1 MELFLDIF
9 ISSLFTSAPLILAT
23 FAIVLIFKTSFT
35 TNFAQG
41 MIGTIAGF
49 ITSYML
55 LPNPDFTNPTV
66 PSPTLIEY
74 LFAIMVGIIVSFII
88 SMIIDVLIF
97 RHSRYLNPV
106 GKQIITMGM
115 VLVITGF
122 LPMLFGVDALP
133 LPRMGKNII
142 DSNFGKFLNGIV
154 MFFADLGIRVR
165 LEMVLTTLIS
175 IIILGIIFALLRFS
189 KWGLGVRATASNEKV
204 ASMMG
209 VNTKFITAMSWA
221 IAGGLGAVAAIIISS
236 NRDGFYVT
244 PYLMISTQV
253 QAFFSAILGGFS
265 TFYGPVVGAL
275 LFTIFDNLF
284 AVYLNPWGKT
294 ATYLF
299 IMVIVLIKPYGLFG
313 KKIAKKV

>member
-1 MELFLDIF
+1 MDLFIDIF
-9 ISSLFTSAPLILAT
+9 ISSIFTSAPLILAT

-41 MIGTIAGF
+41 MIGTIAAF

-66 PSPTLIEY
+66 PSPTLMEY
-74 LFAIMVGIIVSFII
+74 FVAIMAGVLVSFLI
-88 SMIIDVLIF
+88 SMVIDGLIF
-97 RHSRYLNPV
+97 RNSRYLNPV

-115 VLVITGF
+115 VLIVTGV
-122 LPMLFGVDALP
+122 LPMTFGVDALP
-133 LPRMGKNII
+133 LPRMGKNLV
-142 DSNFGKFLNGIV
+142 DSQIGKFLNV
-154 MFFADLGIRVR
+154 FVTFFGDLGVRVR
-165 LEMVLTTLIS
+165 LEMVLTTFLS
-175 IIILGIIFALLRFS
+175 AIILGTIFALLRFS

-221 IAGGLGAVAAIIISS
+221 IAGGIGAVAAIIIAS
-236 NRDGFYVT
+236 NRDGFFVS

-265 TFYGPVVGAL
+265 TFFGPVVGAL

-284 AVYLNPWGKT
+284 AVYFNPWGKT

-299 IMVIVLIKPYGLFG
+299 IMIIVLIKPYGLFG

>member
-1 MELFLDIF
+1 MDLFIDIF

-41 MIGTIAGF
+41 MIGTIAAF
-49 ITSYML
+49 VTSYIL
-55 LPNPDFTNPTV
+55 LPKPDFTNPTV
-66 PSPTLIEY
+66 PAPTLVEY
-74 LFAIMVGIIVSFII
+74 LIAILAGILVSFII

-97 RHSRYLNPV
+97 RNSRYLNPV

-115 VLVITGF
+115 VLIITGF
-122 LPMLFGVDALP
+122 LPMMYGVDALP
-133 LPRMGKNII
+133 MPRMGKNLTNTAFG
-142 DSNFGKFLNGIV
+142 NFLKIFV
-154 MFFADLGIRVR
+154 DFFSSMGIRVR
-165 LEMVLTTLIS
+165 LEMVLTTFLS
-175 IIILGIIFALLRFS
+175 AIILGTIFALLRFS

-236 NRDGFYVT
+236 NRDGFFIT

-265 TFYGPVVGAL
+265 TFFGPVVGAL

-284 AVYLNPWGKT
+284 AVYFNPWGKT

-299 IMVIVLIKPYGLFG
+299 VMIIVLIKPYGLFG